1 MANNKMKKAI
11 SRFCFLG
18 GSTREECSSAG
29 WSKACPEAAL
39 VGYYPEIF
47 PHGHEAPGAPDIA
60 VVDLPLAD
68 GVGGRVFCVY
78 FRKRITR
85 RFWNV
90 LCFAYST
97 CDWTLQERLSCL
109 RLTPDQWY
117 DAAMRLKEA
126 DTELCLPAASA
137 TPPAEWD
144 GEGMYVENYPLYD
157 GTLLTT
163 IRGEGDW
170 KDLLELY
177 PKPEPAPA
185 RRDKGWRVRL
195 KRSVKAIRK
204 RMRKHASRKW
214 IWALAVLLLSLG
226 AGYGVKQHRARSARQ
241 GQKAEFRQAAEA
253 QATQRQTAEPVPAS
267 TPR

>member
-1 MANNKMKKAI
+1 MPRRV

-18 GSTREECSSAG
+18 GSTREECAGAG
-29 WSKACPEAAL
+29 WSKDCPEAAL

-47 PHGHEAPGAPDIA
+47 PYGHEAPGAPDIV
-60 VVDLPLAD
+60 VVDLPVAAGGAD
-68 GVGGRVFCVY
+68 RVFCVY

-117 DAAMRLKEA
+117 DVAMLLKET
-126 DTELCLPAASA
+126 DTELPLPAVSA
-137 TPPAEWD
+137 TPVEWD

-163 IRGEGDW
+163 ILREGDW
-170 KDLLELY
+170 KDLLELH
-177 PKPEPAPA
+177 PKPETAPA
-185 RRDKGWRVRL
+185 RLDNGGRAPQEGGIPFHAAAI
-195 KRSVKAIRK
+195 VKE
-204 RMRKHASRKW
+204 MWEHSPRKW
-214 IWALAVLLLSLG
+214 ILVIIAALLLALG
-226 AGYGVKQHRARSARQ
+226 AGYGVKLLRERAARQ
-241 GQKAEFRQAAEA
+241 RQKVEVLQTTEA
-253 QATQRQTAEPVPAS
+253 QATQRQTAKPESVPAS
-267 TPR
+267 Q